1 MADVLNLATTKVG
14 GGGGASDFIVYSV
27 NLIHTGAAT
36 DDVFSQAI
44 NLNNL
49 VIKSISLKGFGVT
62 NRDVNLFL
70 QGSIGLLNADFINSP
85 YPRLLALNGDLDDF
99 SPDAGNVTLVFNP
112 SVYHINTNASG
123 VEAASSVIFTNP
135 VPDPAVLGRYFRIRS
150 DGQSG
155 NPVTSD
161 TTVLILCKKIDLV
174 HGRTS
179 YAAEDT
185 GT

>member
-1 MADVLNLATTKVG
+1 MADVLNLAVSKVG
-14 GGGGASDFIVYSV
+14 GGGGANDHIVYSV

-49 VIKSISLKGFGVT
+49 EILAISLKGLGASG
-62 NRDVNLFL
+62 RDVNIFL
-70 QGSIGLLNADFINSP
+70 QGSIGLLNADFVNSP

-99 SPDAGNVTLVFNP
+99 SPDTGNITLVFNP
-112 SVYHINTNASG
+112 SIYHVNTNASG
-123 VEAASSVIFTNP
+123 VEAASSVIFTNA
-135 VPDPAVLGRYFRIRS
+135 VPDPAVMGRYFRLRS

-155 NPVTSD
+155 NPAASD
-161 TTVLILCKKIDLV
+161 TTALILCRKKDPN

>member
-1 MADVLNLATTKVG
+1 MADVLNLAVSKVG
-14 GGGGASDFIVYSV
+14 GGGGANDFIVYSV

-49 VIKSISLKGFGVT
+49 EIKSISFKGFGVT

-70 QGSIGLLNADFINSP
+70 QGSIGLLNADFVNSP

-99 SPDAGNVTLVFNP
+99 SPDAGNITLIIDP
-112 SVYHINTNASG
+112 AVYKINTNASG
-123 VEAASSVIFTNP
+123 VEAASSVIFNNT
-135 VPDPAVLGRYFRIRS
+135 VPDPVVLGRYFRIRS

-161 TTVLILCKKIDLV
+161 TTALILCKKIANT
-174 HGRTS
+174 HGRS
-179 YAAEDT
+179 DYAAVDT
-185 GT
+185 E